1 MSFEIVNQP
10 GLQTKPE
17 NWCFTEGCFFKR
29 VEIQWEKRKFTRKIK
44 ISAIERPC
52 KVNLDKEAVVNANK
66 NLSQHPSIWK
76 IKETTNFSACFSFHT
91 VSKENILYQ
100 LHSLDPT
107 KAMQKCDIPTNT
119 MRKNYDIFSGFLFA
133 KFNGIFWWQTL
144 TSLFPEH
151 LKYAGVKRAV
161 TKDYRNDKNNYR
173 PVSILSN
180 ISKIYE
186 RLFYKQ
192 LETYFESILS
202 QYQCGLRKGFIVLTT
217 LLPVIE
223 NREHHLTQL
232 AILQHYWLI
241 CQKLSTVYPMTY
253 LLLNFM
259 HTD

>member
-1 MSFEIVNQP
+1 
-10 GLQTKPE
+10 
-17 NWCFTEGCFFKR
+17 
-29 VEIQWEKRKFTRKIK
+29 
-44 ISAIERPC
+44 
-52 KVNLDKEAVVNANK
+52 
-66 NLSQHPSIWK
+66 
-76 IKETTNFSACFSFHT
+76 
-91 VSKENILYQ
+91 
-100 LHSLDPT
+100 
-107 KAMQKCDIPTNT
+107 